1 MNVVEVIRLPLTVDL
16 SGFIQLLQRLQ
27 VPHRV
32 IVEGEAQ
39 VLWAP
44 ESMAANVLQLYQ
56 RFPDGNAEIQ
66 AADDPVG
73 AGLPANVPASPSLA
87 EQARACKVTAF
98 ILFLCLV
105 VAGLTGLGDNFTTI
119 GWFTFLD
126 FRVQGDYLYFTPL
139 AQSLDDGQWWRLVSP
154 MLLHFWGA
162 APGDE
167 RPVVLGAGQAHRA
180 ASGPWMLLSL
190 TLLFSLVSNVAQ
202 HFASGPSLFGG
213 LSGVLYGLL
222 GHVWL
227 YQWLAPNP
235 LFSLPKGVL
244 VMMLI
249 WLVVC
254 LTGVVGQLGFGQ
266 IANAAHVGGLLI
278 GCLTGLLGGA
288 WPGVNCRLDLGFV
301 RKMPARRSCC
311 VENRLGMLIYNP

>member
-1 MNVVEVIRLPLTVDL
+1 MNIIEVMRLPLSVDL
-16 SGFIQLLQRLQ
+16 SGFVHLLQRLQ

-32 IVEGEAQ
+32 SEEGDAQ

-44 ESMAANVLQLYQ
+44 DTLAEDVRELYQ
-56 RFPDGNAEIQ
+56 RFPEGNADIQ
-66 AADDPVG
+66 ATDAPVG
-73 AGLPANVPASPSLA
+73 AGMPANAPTQPSLV
-87 EQARACKVTAF
+87 EQARACKVTTLTLLLCF
-98 ILFLCLV
+98 I

-119 GWFTFLD
+119 SWFTFLD

-139 AQSLDDGQWWRLVSP
+139 AQSLDQGQWWRLVSP
-154 MLLHFWGA
+154 MLLHFG
-162 APGDE
+162 
-167 RPVVLGAGQAHRA
+167 VLHLAMNSLWYWELGKRIELRQ
-180 ASGPWMLLSL
+180 GPWRLLGL
-190 TLLFSLVSNVAQ
+190 TLLFSLVSNLAQ
-202 HFASGPSLFGG
+202 HYSSGPSLFGG

-222 GHVWL
+222 GHIWL

-235 LFSLPKGVL
+235 YFNLPKGVL

-254 LTGVVGQLGFGQ
+254 LTGVVGTLGLGQ

-288 WPGVNCRLDLGFV
+288 L
-301 RKMPARRSCC
+301 ARRKLSA
-311 VENRLGMLIYNP
+311 